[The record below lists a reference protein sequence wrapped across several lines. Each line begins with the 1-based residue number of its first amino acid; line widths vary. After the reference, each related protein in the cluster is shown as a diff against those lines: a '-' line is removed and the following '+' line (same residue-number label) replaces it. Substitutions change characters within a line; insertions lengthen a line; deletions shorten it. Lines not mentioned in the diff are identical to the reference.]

1 MSLLDSLKDKNR
13 HSEQP
18 NSFAAVQTTWNS
30 SGIPPPKPKQNL
42 NNNNNNNNNGAVKRK
57 TSTDGMENKA
67 FKEEMSRL
75 NNKIS
80 TVANTVG
87 ALYNQINILAEATKK
102 NPNTTTNN
110 NNDKMN
116 DLNYIVKQLEKI
128 INNNNTNNNNKNYN
142 MNGTVKQK
150 VFENNV
156 WRDVSYFMM
165 GVSTISILSSVF
177 VLYMNRK

>member
-1 MSLLDSLKDKNR
+1 
-13 HSEQP
+13 
-18 NSFAAVQTTWNS
+18 
-30 SGIPPPKPKQNL
+30 
-42 NNNNNNNNNGAVKRK
+42 
-57 TSTDGMENKA
+57 
-67 FKEEMSRL
+67 
-75 NNKIS
+75 
-80 TVANTVG
+80 
-87 ALYNQINILAEATKK
+87 
-102 NPNTTTNN
+102 
-110 NNDKMN
+110 MN

-142 MNGTVKQK
+142 MNGTIKQK